1 MLIVFQAAKHTFIN
15 ERYFLI
21 KLFVFFERTIIQ
33 AESLFVLKNLNL
45 PPRIYGISI
54 KRYHRK
60 GVLSHRFS
68 LLMKS
73 LINFKDRVDFEVS
86 QRPGF

>member
-33 AESLFVLKNLNL
+33 AESLFVLKDLNL
-45 PPRIYGISI
+45 PPEYMG
-54 KRYHRK
+54 Y
-60 GVLSHRFS
+60 
-68 LLMKS
+68 
-73 LINFKDRVDFEVS
+73 
-86 QRPGF
+86 P